1 MTNETDDEYYVRVIT
16 NSLEAL
22 KTLDNTKKQVLENLA
37 RIDNSIRQE
46 EEQLLSIIYDYEMRY
61 GEALKMEE
69 VA

>member
-61 GEALKMEE
+61 GEALKRE